1 MPNVNLR
8 PLEARV
14 RKVRWLVDQKL
25 QGEEM
30 RKRTKARE
38 YALQILYA
46 IDITRQ
52 DPPECIEGFWGGA
65 NEPDKDVRDFSNALV
80 TGAWAKRDEIDRLI
94 SRHATNWE
102 LDRMAVID
110 RNVLRFAVYELL
122 FRDDI
127 PPKVSINEAIDIA
140 KKFGG
145 PDSGKFV
152 NGILDKINKTE
163 GKGKQA

>member
-1 MPNVNLR
+1 
-8 PLEARV
+8 
-14 RKVRWLVDQKL
+14 
-25 QGEEM
+25 M

-46 IDITRQ
+46 VDITKD
-52 DPPECIEGFWGGA
+52 DPKDCVERFWEG
-65 NEPDKDVRDFSNALV
+65 NEESSSEVKKFAAGIVLGVADNKKDIDKMI
-80 TGAWAKRDEIDRLI
+80 AKY
-94 SRHATNWE
+94 ATNWH

-110 RNVLRFAVYELL
+110 RNVLRFATYELL
-122 FRDDI
+122 YEKDI

-163 GKGKQA
+163 CKGSK

>member
-1 MPNVNLR
+1 
-8 PLEARV
+8 
-14 RKVRWLVDQKL
+14 
-25 QGEEM
+25 M

-46 IDITRQ
+46 VDITKD
-52 DPPECIEGFWGGA
+52 DPEDCVRRFWEG
-65 NEPDKDVRDFSNALV
+65 NEESSGEVKKFAAGLV
-80 TGAWAKRDEIDRLI
+80 LGVSDNKKEIDEMI
-94 SRHATNWE
+94 AKYATNWQ

-110 RNVLRFAVYELL
+110 RNVLRFAAYELL
-122 FRDDI
+122 YAKDI

-163 GKGKQA
+163 RKEE

>member
-1 MPNVNLR
+1 
-8 PLEARV
+8 
-14 RKVRWLVDQKL
+14 
-25 QGEEM
+25 M

-46 IDITRQ
+46 VDITKD
-52 DPPECIEGFWGGA
+52 DPKDCIDRFWEGNDEATEEVKKFADELVLGVA
-65 NEPDKDVRDFSNALV
+65 DK
-80 TGAWAKRDEIDRLI
+80 KEEIDKKL
-94 SRHATNWE
+94 SEYATNWQ

-110 RNVLRFAVYELL
+110 RNVLRFAAYELL
-122 FRDDI
+122 FMKDI

-145 PDSGKFV
+145 SDSGKFV

-163 GKGKQA
+163 VKKTP

>member
-1 MPNVNLR
+1 
-8 PLEARV
+8 
-14 RKVRWLVDQKL
+14 
-25 QGEEM
+25 M

-46 IDITRQ
+46 VDITND
-52 DPPECIEGFWGGA
+52 DPMDCVRRFWEGNEESSIEVKKFAAG
-65 NEPDKDVRDFSNALV
+65 LV
-80 TGAWAKRDEIDRLI
+80 LGVSDNKKEIDRMI
-94 SRHATNWE
+94 AKYATNWK

-110 RNVLRFAVYELL
+110 RNVLRFAAYELL
-122 FRDDI
+122 YAKDI

-152 NGILDKINKTE
+152 NGVLDKINKTE
-163 GKGKQA
+163 CKGFK

>member
-1 MPNVNLR
+1 
-8 PLEARV
+8 
-14 RKVRWLVDQKL
+14 
-25 QGEEM
+25 M

-46 IDITRQ
+46 VDITKD
-52 DPPECIEGFWGGA
+52 DPKDCVDRFWEG
-65 NEPDKDVRDFSNALV
+65 NEESSGEVKKFASCLV
-80 TGAWAKRDEIDRLI
+80 LGVSDNKKEIDRMI
-94 SRHATNWE
+94 AKYATNWK

-110 RNVLRFAVYELL
+110 RNVLRFAAYELL
-122 FRDDI
+122 YAKDI

-152 NGILDKINKTE
+152 NGVLDKINKTE
-163 GKGKQA
+163 RKGSE